1 MSDQRAALYRLG
13 DRGVAVASIGDLLRR
28 TGDLAPLESAPNTD
42 CEPVERSDTAR
53 RSVDVQDSDDGIR
66 SQHARRSDV
75 FDEDLARAVC
85 AFQQR
90 RGLIVDGV
98 VGPQTYIAL
107 DGARWKLG
115 ARLLSYAPGHLLLG
129 DDVAELQEHLLSLGF
144 SPDRVDGVFG
154 ANTEK
159 AVKGFQRGV
168 GLDVDG
174 SVGPET
180 LRAFADLARAVSGGS
195 PHTLRERELVR
206 RSGHSLAGRVV
217 VLDPGH
223 GGDDTGIVAHGLTE
237 SEVVIDLARRI
248 EGRLSAIGVTV
259 LFTRSAHVCPEELD
273 RALMANQA
281 GADVVLS
288 LHCDSASHPRASGVA
303 TFFYG
308 QERFGAWSAV
318 GEQLADLIQR
328 EVVARTRLTD
338 CRSHARAW
346 VLLQRTRMPTVRV
359 EAGYLSHPEDAAKLA
374 DPAFR
379 DTVAEAIVI
388 ALQRMYLGE
397 DDTNATG
404 VLRMGDLRAYLASQH
419 ATATADAD

>member
-1 MSDQRAALYRLG
+1 MSNQPVALFRLG
-13 DRGVAVASIGDLLRR
+13 DEGGAVVSIRSLLRT
-28 TGDLAPLESAPNTD
+28 TGDLPASALPS
-42 CEPVERSDTAR
+42 EPVPDTVLAT
-53 RSVDVQDSDDGIR
+53 QDGAANL
-66 SQHARRSDV
+66 HADV
-75 FDEDLARAVC
+75 FDEDVAQAVR

-90 RGLIVDGV
+90 RGLIADGI

-115 ARLLSYAPGHLLLG
+115 ARLLSHTPGHLIQG
-129 DDVAELQEHLLSLGF
+129 DDVAELQERLLSLGF
-144 SPDRVDGVFG
+144 TPDRVDGVFG
-154 ANTEK
+154 PNTEK
-159 AVKGFQRGV
+159 AVRGFQRGV

-174 SVGPET
+174 SLGPET

-206 RSGHSLAGRVV
+206 RSGHSLGGRIVL
-217 VLDPGH
+217 LDPGH
-223 GGDDTGIVAHGLTE
+223 GGNDTGVVAHGLTE
-237 SEVVIDLARRI
+237 SEVVLDLARRV

-259 LFTRSAHVCPEELD
+259 LFTRSATSGPDELD
-273 RALMANQA
+273 RAMMANQT
-281 GADVVLS
+281 GADIVLS
-288 LHCDSASHPRASGVA
+288 LHCDSASQHRASGVA

-328 EVVARTRLTD
+328 EVVARTGLTD
-338 CRSHARAW
+338 CRSHPRAW

-359 EAGYLSHPEDAAKLA
+359 EAGYLSHPLDAARLA

-379 DTVAEAIVI
+379 DTIAEAIVI

-397 DDTNATG
+397 DDTNSTG
-404 VLRMGDLRAYLASQH
+404 VLRLGDLRAYLATQH
-419 ATATADAD
+419 ASAE

>member
-1 MSDQRAALYRLG
+1 MSNQPVALYRLG
-13 DRGVAVASIGDLLRR
+13 DEGVAVAFIRALLHA
-28 TGDLAPLESAPNTD
+28 TGDLAPSGSAAEAVAAAGDRPG
-42 CEPVERSDTAR
+42 AF
-53 RSVDVQDSDDGIR
+53 DSDFYD
-66 SQHARRSDV
+66 SDV
-75 FDEDLARAVC
+75 FDEDLGRAVR

-90 RGLIVDGV
+90 RGLIADGV

-115 ARLLSYAPGHLLLG
+115 ARLLSHTPGHLLQG
-129 DDVAELQEHLLSLGF
+129 DDVAELQERLLSLGF
-144 SPDRVDGVFG
+144 TPDRVDGVFG
-154 ANTEK
+154 PNTEQ
-159 AVKGFQRGV
+159 AVRGFQRGV
-168 GLDVDG
+168 GLAIDG

-180 LRAFADLARAVSGGS
+180 LRAFADLTRAVSGGS

-223 GGDDTGIVAHGLTE
+223 GGDDPGTVANGLVE
-237 SEVVIDLARRI
+237 SEIMLDLARRI

-259 LFTRSAHVCPEELD
+259 LFTRSAATGPEDLD
-273 RALMANQA
+273 RAMTANES
-281 GADVVLS
+281 GADILLS
-288 LHCDSASHPRASGVA
+288 LHCDSAHHPRASGVS

-318 GEQLADLIQR
+318 GEHLANLIQR
-328 EVVARTRLTD
+328 EIVARTGLAD

-346 VLLQRTRMPTVRV
+346 VLLQRTRMPTVRI
-359 EAGYLSHPEDAAKLA
+359 EAGYLSHPEDAARLA

-379 DTVAEAIVI
+379 NTVAEAIVI
-388 ALQRMYLGE
+388 SLQRMYLGE

-404 VLRMGDLRAYLASQH
+404 VMRLGDLRAYLASQR
-419 ATATADAD
+419 ASVE

>member
-1 MSDQRAALYRLG
+1 MSDQPVALYRLG
-13 DRGVAVASIGDLLRR
+13 DEGSAVASIRSLLRA
-28 TGDLAPLESAPNTD
+28 TGDLEPWGPTSEAAEAAVEIPDVYDEPL
-42 CEPVERSDTAR
+42 
-53 RSVDVQDSDDGIR
+53 
-66 SQHARRSDV
+66 
-75 FDEDLARAVC
+75 LRAVR

-115 ARLLSYAPGHLLLG
+115 ARLLSHIPGHLRQG
-129 DDVAELQEHLLSLGF
+129 DDVAELQERLLALGF
-144 SPDRVDGVFG
+144 TPDRVDGVFG
-154 ANTEK
+154 PHTEQ
-159 AVKGFQRGV
+159 AVQGFQRGV

-174 SVGPET
+174 SLGPET
-180 LRAFADLARAVSGGS
+180 LRAFAYLTRAVSGGS
-195 PHTLRERELVR
+195 PHTLHERELVR
-206 RSGHSLAGRVV
+206 RSGHSLAGRIV

-223 GGDDTGIVAHGLTE
+223 GGRDTGTVAHGVTE
-237 SEVVIDLARRI
+237 SEITLDLARRI

-259 LFTRSAHVCPEELD
+259 LFTRSANACPEELD
-273 RALMANQA
+273 RALIANQS

-288 LHCDSASHPRASGVA
+288 LHCDSASQPQASGVA

-328 EVVARTRLTD
+328 EIVARTGLTD
-338 CRSHARAW
+338 CRTHARAW
-346 VLLQRTRMPTVRV
+346 LLLQRTRMPTVRI
-359 EAGYLSHPEDAAKLA
+359 EAGYLSHPDDAARLA

-379 DTVAEAIVI
+379 NTLAEAVVI

-404 VLRMGDLRAYLASQH
+404 VLRLGDLRAYLATQH
-419 ATATADAD
+419 ASAE